1 MVELNSSF
9 SVLFTSLSAKL
20 ALFHSIEKQVCLV
33 SPKIRLIGADSDSSC
48 VGASKINSFQVL
60 PLLKSLSREDL
71 LQFCRKYNI
80 HFIIPSRDGELGYFA
95 KHRDFLFKNNIG
107 VMVSE
112 PSTIELCED
121 KLEFSNYLKTN
132 CIAPI
137 TTSSKLDNFTSDSKR
152 FVVKDRR
159 GNASSSLG
167 LNLSKDDASLHARK
181 IENPIFQP
189 FIKGKE
195 FSADAWMDQN
205 GNCKSLVLRWR
216 VKIVKGESH
225 ESVTFSNPEWE
236 QKVKKTLNGIQGL
249 RGHVMAQVIV
259 DNSDNLH
266 LVEINP
272 RLGGATPLSL
282 EAGLSSIYWTLS
294 EFINPNAK
302 IKEISK
308 IKHGMKLLKK
318 DGQVSIT

>member
-1 MVELNSSF
+1 M
-9 SVLFTSLSAKL
+9 
-20 ALFHSIEKQVCLV
+20 
-33 SPKIRLIGADSDSSC
+33 
-48 VGASKINSFQVL
+48 
-60 PLLKSLSREDL
+60 
-71 LQFCRKYNI
+71 
-80 HFIIPSRDGELGYFA
+80 
-95 KHRDFLFKNNIG
+95 
-107 VMVSE
+107 
-112 PSTIELCED
+112 
-121 KLEFSNYLKTN
+121 
-132 CIAPI
+132 
-137 TTSSKLDNFTSDSKR
+137 
-152 FVVKDRR
+152 KDRR

-205 GNCKSLVLRWR
+205 GDCKSLVLRWR

-225 ESVTFSNPEWE
+225 ESVTFSNSEWE